1 MLLLPP
7 IKENRELKPPMIR
20 RHSIADSN
28 VDYFK
33 SSTTIDL
40 DRQFTVISTSNQS
53 FKSAL
58 KTRFRD
64 FEVKPSS
71 RTDDDIPKL
80 RVNFSTNEKQNK
92 LPSLDSRNNLYSSFD
107 TNKQIKARSTQVS
120 VKKNSSLSS
129 ASLSTTLAA
138 RASRSTNTVTDDKHT
153 PFTPFTPFTGKQTPS
168 TFSKMSSREYQAK
181 KNYIN
186 KNEKSRRSASHTGRL
201 QHVSSKNSKYNSSQ
215 RKREKTS
222 DTFENDEI
230 DEFDY
235 LLDTEESNEIKKFIS
250 LVKKLQIKDGQTPLP
265 DTLKKKPKQPRILTS
280 LSSEGQYA
288 LMKTY
293 EDTIASEILKIHPN
307 LSVYIP
313 RVLTS
318 KFRKRAHVP
327 KNLKFLSNRLD
338 SLSDNQSSSR
348 DTPTSLSSP
357 IKSFSKQNTFLHQS
371 NLDRESIPK
380 MPDNP
385 HFPEHQLLMSQQ
397 LEIAQQIMDKI
408 KKNKGEYITSPK
420 EDFNE
425 NLDILRA
432 YAAYVKIWT
441 KYFHLR

>member
-7 IKENRELKPPMIR
+7 IKENKELKPPLVR

-28 VDYFK
+28 VDYLK
-33 SSTTIDL
+33 SGRTIEL
-40 DRQFTVISTSNQS
+40 DRQLTLISVSNQS
-53 FKSAL
+53 QKSAL
-58 KTRFRD
+58 KTRFREFD
-64 FEVKPSS
+64 VKSS
-71 RTDDDIPKL
+71 SKTDDDVPKL
-80 RVNFSTNEKQNK
+80 RVNFSSDEKSSR
-92 LPSLDSRNNLYSSFD
+92 LPPLDSRSNLNSSLD
-107 TNKQIKARSTQVS
+107 TNKQLQTRSTLITTL

-138 RASRSTNTVTDDKHT
+138 RASKSTTPYT
-153 PFTPFTPFTGKQTPS
+153 PFTPFTPGKQTPS
-168 TFSKMSSREYQAK
+168 LSSKLSSREYQTK
-181 KNYIN
+181 KNYMS
-186 KNEKSRRSASHTGRL
+186 KTEKSRRSASHAGRFYG
-201 QHVSSKNSKYNSSQ
+201 SSKNSKLSTQ

-222 DTFENDEI
+222 DTFEDNDEET
-230 DEFDY
+230 DDFDY
-235 LLDTEESNEIKKFIS
+235 MEETEESSEIKKFIS

-265 DTLKKKPKQPRILTS
+265 DSLTNKPKKPRLLTS

-293 EDTIASEILKIHPN
+293 EDTIANEILKMHPN

-318 KFRKRAHVP
+318 KFRKRVNIP
-327 KNLKFLSNRLD
+327 KHLKFLSNRLD
-338 SLSDNQSSSR
+338 NLNDSLSR
-348 DTPTSLSSP
+348 ETSLSLQSQE
-357 IKSFSKQNTFLHQS
+357 KSYSKQNTFIQES
-371 NLDRESIPK
+371 NLDRAKIPK
-380 MPDNP
+380 MPEDSQ
-385 HFPEHQLLMSQQ
+385 FVDHQILMSQQ

-408 KKNKGEYITSPK
+408 KKNKGEYITNR
-420 EDFNE
+420 DVNE

>member
-7 IKENRELKPPMIR
+7 IKENKELKPPLVR

-28 VDYFK
+28 TDYFK
-33 SSTTIDL
+33 SGANLEL
-40 DRQFTVISTSNQS
+40 DRQFTLISESNISQ
-53 FKSAL
+53 KSAL
-58 KTRFRD
+58 KTRFKEFD
-64 FEVKPSS
+64 VKASYK
-71 RTDDDIPKL
+71 TYEDVTPKL
-80 RVNFSTNEKQNK
+80 RVNFSSMEKTSK
-92 LPSLDSRNNLYSSFD
+92 LPSLDSRSNLNSSLEI
-107 TNKQIKARSTQVS
+107 NKQLQKRSTPVTTL

-138 RASRSTNTVTDDKHT
+138 RASKSTTPYT
-153 PFTPFTPFTGKQTPS
+153 PFTPNTHGKQTPS
-168 TFSKMSSREYQAK
+168 LSSKLSSKEYQAK
-181 KNYIN
+181 KNYLY
-186 KNEKSRRSASHTGRL
+186 KNEKSRRSASHAGRFYGS
-201 QHVSSKNSKYNSSQ
+201 SSKNNKASSQ
-215 RKREKTS
+215 RKREKTL
-222 DTFENDEI
+222 DTFEDND
-230 DEFDY
+230 DENEDFDY
-235 LLDTEESNEIKKFIS
+235 MEDTEESIEIKKFIS

-265 DTLKKKPKQPRILTS
+265 DSLKKKPRQPRLLAS

-293 EDTIASEILKIHPN
+293 EDTIANEILKMHPN

-318 KFRKRAHVP
+318 KFRRRTNIP
-327 KNLKFLSNRLD
+327 KHLKFLGNRLE
-338 SLSDNQSSSR
+338 SLSESLSR
-348 DTPTSLSSP
+348 ETSLTLT
-357 IKSFSKQNTFLHQS
+357 KQNTFLQES
-371 NLDRESIPK
+371 NLDRAKMPK
-380 MPDNP
+380 MPEDSQLTD
-385 HFPEHQLLMSQQ
+385 HQILMSQQ

-408 KKNKGEYITSPK
+408 KKNKGEYITSSK